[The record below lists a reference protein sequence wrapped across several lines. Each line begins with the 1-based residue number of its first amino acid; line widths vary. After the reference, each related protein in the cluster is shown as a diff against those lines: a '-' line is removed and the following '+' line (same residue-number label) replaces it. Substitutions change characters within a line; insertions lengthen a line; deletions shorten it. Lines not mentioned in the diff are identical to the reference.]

1 MDRLLLRQVCS
12 LPVCYGSSIEGNN
25 RNKQALVPTANRSQW
40 ILSLFPRH
48 CRNGA
53 VKNSRSVSAECL
65 DPTRVLLPL
74 TRLHPMA
81 ATSLFV
87 PNYNRSSKRCA
98 SCARW
103 FCLQNRLLRDQT
115 DKTAFWHDCKAG
127 FIICLSGLVPTIRCP
142 ARTIDNRDVLI
153 RPMAIGEDRGEFC
166 GYLWST
172 YGTIVANC
180 DWPSNYWDPYRR
192 VWEETC
198 TGNAVWGAVLPFSS
212 DIWQLGTMF
221 KSTFGVLC

>member
-1 MDRLLLRQVCS
+1 MVHRCSSTVTFISALLTFVDSRINISFAKRRPAFYYYSMDRLLLRQVCS

-115 DKTAFWHDCKAG
+115 DKTAF
-127 FIICLSGLVPTIRCP
+127 
-142 ARTIDNRDVLI
+142 
-153 RPMAIGEDRGEFC
+153 
-166 GYLWST
+166 
-172 YGTIVANC
+172 
-180 DWPSNYWDPYRR
+180 
-192 VWEETC
+192 
-198 TGNAVWGAVLPFSS
+198 
-212 DIWQLGTMF
+212 
-221 KSTFGVLC
+221 